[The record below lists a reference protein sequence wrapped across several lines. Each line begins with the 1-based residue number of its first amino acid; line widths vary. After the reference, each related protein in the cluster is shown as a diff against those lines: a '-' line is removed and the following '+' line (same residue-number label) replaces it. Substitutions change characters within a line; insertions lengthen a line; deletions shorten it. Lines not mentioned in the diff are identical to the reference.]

1 MTENLT
7 MPASEAIGKGLTV
20 YQIVVALGAGL
31 ALLAGVWILLFP
43 ISSQNIGS
51 LGSGN
56 VSLIKFGSIAVGLTS
71 AAIGTVFFFFLRS
84 LKVWFAG
91 VASWTYGD
99 DINSV
104 TLDDVSSSIRRWL
117 SVGQWLPTLY
127 IGVIVICLLLGTS
140 QPVAF
145 GIALGILSVGLFL
158 VPAFGMI
165 AFLSLL
171 AAFVMTFNGGTSG
184 TLVASSLI
192 AGTPL
197 SESFRNALWTPT
209 LIFAAF
215 NFALVL
221 ANWIGLER
229 VKTWVRGVTGQF
241 ARRAKGRVGLLEL
254 SKKLALWFTAAQVLQ
269 GALALLLTYVLVF
282 KGSLG
287 SIISIFTVNFF
298 AGLYFAFVAL
308 GPLTLYVT
316 TFLLLQWTRP
326 FMDGVSYYID
336 TFLGGQQSA

>member
-7 MPASEAIGKGLTV
+7 MPASEAIGKGLSV

-56 VSLIKFGSIAVGLTS
+56 VSLVKFGSIAVGLLS
-71 AAIGTVFFFFLRS
+71 AGIGTVFFLFLKS
-84 LKVWFAG
+84 LKSWFGG
-91 VASWTYGD
+91 VAAWTYGD
-99 DINSV
+99 NINSV
-104 TLDDVSSSIRRWL
+104 TLDDISSSIRRWL
-117 SVGQWLPTLY
+117 SVGQWLPALY
-127 IGVIVICLLLGTS
+127 IGVIVICLLLG
-140 QPVAF
+140 PAVPAAF
-145 GIALGILSVGLFL
+145 GVALGVLSVGVFLF
-158 VPAFGMI
+158 PAFGMV
-165 AFLSLL
+165 AFLTFLL
-171 AAFVMTFNGGTSG
+171 AFLGPISNFSQGTVSP
-184 TLVASSLI
+184 I
-192 AGTPL
+192 YPL
-197 SESFRNALWTPT
+197 SDSLKSALLIST
-209 LIFAAF
+209 LLFAAF
-215 NFALVL
+215 NLPLVA

-254 SKKLALWFTAAQVLQ
+254 SKKLALWFTAAQILQ
-269 GALALLLTYVLVF
+269 GALSLLLIYSLIVRGALGGVITVL
-282 KGSLG
+282 SL
-287 SIISIFTVNFF
+287 NFF
-298 AGLYFAFVAL
+298 AGLYFAFIAL
-308 GPLTLYVT
+308 GPLALYVT